1 MHYIVKFDKA
11 GAMTAG
17 EFQNASAKQIRE
29 LHKDRGTWGL
39 TLFFVCM
46 TFWIFIFDIYR
57 WFF

>member
-1 MHYIVKFDKA
+1 
-11 GAMTAG
+11 MTAG